1 MYSIYFE
8 NRSLAVCSATEQS
21 INDPNAVLYIPGSF
35 PQIASLPYMFDQSP
49 GIKKLYIKCDNEEST
64 LNELFSGLTPI
75 NAGGGLVTNTKGQY
89 LIIFRHGRWDLP
101 KGKQE
106 DGEDIRTSA
115 VREVEEECGL
125 NQVSICNHLCDTYHT
140 YHRND
145 LFWIKRTQWFKM
157 EYNGNG
163 TTTTPQLE
171 EGIEKAI
178 WVNRCELADY
188 MQNTYPSIIEVL
200 EKSGITLNL

>member
-8 NRSLAVCSATEQS
+8 NRSLAVCSGSEQS

-35 PQIASLPYMFDQSP
+35 PQIASLPEMFDQTP
-49 GIKKLYIKCDNEEST
+49 GIKKLYIRSDNEEST
-64 LNELFSGLTPI
+64 LEQLFSNLI
-75 NAGGGLVTNTKGQY
+75 HIDAGGGLVTNSKGQF

-106 DGEDIRTSA
+106 PGEDIRVSA

-125 NQVSICNHLCDTYHT
+125 NHVSVSKHLCDTYHT

-157 EYNGNG
+157 EYTGNG
-163 TTTTPQLE
+163 TSTIPQAE
-171 EGIEKAI
+171 EGIERAI
-178 WVNRCELADY
+178 WVERSELSKY
-188 MQNTYPSIIEVL
+188 MKNTYPSIIEVF
-200 EKSGITLNL
+200 EKFGITLDL

>member
-8 NRSLAVCSATEQS
+8 NRSLAVCSGSEQS

-35 PQIASLPYMFDQSP
+35 PQIASLPEMFDQTP
-49 GIKKLYIKCDNEEST
+49 GIKKLYIRCDNEEST
-64 LNELFSGLTPI
+64 LEQLFSNLTHI
-75 NAGGGLVTNTKGQY
+75 DAGGGLVTNSKGQF

-106 DGEDIRTSA
+106 PGEDIRVSA
-115 VREVEEECGL
+115 LREVEEECGL
-125 NQVSICNHLCDTYHT
+125 NHISVSDHLCDTYHT

-157 EYNGNG
+157 EYTGNG
-163 TTTTPQLE
+163 TSTIPQAE

-178 WVNRCELADY
+178 WVERSELAKY
-188 MQNTYPSIIEVL
+188 MKNTYPSIIEVF
-200 EKSGITLNL
+200 EKFGITLDL